1 MPFSLHSSL
10 SFASMELWKVLF
22 KVFVQNAN
30 DKSLVFASA
39 SCVSAAASEASA
51 AAVVSVLLEE
61 LHPASIAA
69 IMQTERPAAVNLRL
83 FFINLILLLLHHCLV
98 HFKRIVIVFF
108 LFLRK
113 NFSLW
118 KESPCLISRYYSIP
132 CPFVNTLV
140 AYCTNFSDIF
150 ILFY

>member
-39 SCVSAAASEASA
+39 PCVSAAASEASA

-61 LHPASIAA
+61 LHPANIAA
-69 IMQTERPAAVNLRL
+69 IMQIERPAAVNLCMDKTENPNKKDREEQEDFWL
-83 FFINLILLLLHHCLV
+83 
-98 HFKRIVIVFF
+98 
-108 LFLRK
+108 
-113 NFSLW
+113 
-118 KESPCLISRYYSIP
+118 
-132 CPFVNTLV
+132 TLEPLPV
-140 AYCTNFSDIF
+140 PDPEKPSAPHED
-150 ILFY
+150 

>member
-1 MPFSLHSSL
+1 
-10 SFASMELWKVLF
+10 MELWKVLF

-69 IMQTERPAAVNLRL
+69 IMQTERPATVNLRL
-83 FFINLILLLLHHCLV
+83 FFINLILLLLRHCLV

-113 NFSLW
+113 PINGDG
-118 KESPCLISRYYSIP
+118 R
-132 CPFVNTLV
+132 N
-140 AYCTNFSDIF
+140 A
-150 ILFY
+150 